1 MSLSL
6 WTQQQTV
13 PGDSFKVCP
22 LKWMPIA
29 VDFLCNH
36 PSAWLIETKQGNE
49 MQTTILTQHLYGDWQ
64 LYKSLGIYK
73 WCIFIPAVSHEIGCI
88 LPQRDILNS
97 QGGWWKTRARSPYQI
112 GPKGCNIN
120 QQVSRDTQLFTVLY
134 AAFLPR
140 GIGNHMPSRQWLLS
154 CPEEEKKGRKSSY
167 LHP

>member
-6 WTQQQTV
+6 WTQQQPV

-29 VDFLCNH
+29 VDFLCNQ

-49 MQTTILTQHLYGDWQ
+49 MQTTILAQHLYGDWQ
-64 LYKSLGIYK
+64 LYKSPGIYK
-73 WCIFIPAVSHEIGCI
+73 WCIFIPAVSHKLGCI

-97 QGGWWKTRARSPYQI
+97 QGGCWKTRARSPYQI
-112 GPKGCNIN
+112 GPKDHNIKC
-120 QQVSRDTQLFTVLY
+120 QISRDTQLFIAFH
-134 AAFLPR
+134 AAFLPK
-140 GIGNHMPSRQWLLS
+140 GTGNHMLSRQWFLS
-154 CPEEEKKGRKSSY
+154 CPKEEKEGRKSSY